1 MKTMEEDGT
10 NADDFEEFSFDDDY
24 LSSDNSFDSD
34 CDYESF
40 TTSEGWLP
48 CFRELF
54 YEENKFFFQD
64 SDLETMNRDFDNYR

>member
-10 NADDFEEFSFDDDY
+10 NADDFEGFSFDDDY
-24 LSSDNSFDSD
+24 LLSDNSFDSD
-34 CDYESF
+34 CDDESF

-54 YEENKFFFQD
+54 YEENKFFFKIWIWKP
-64 SDLETMNRDFDNYR
+64 